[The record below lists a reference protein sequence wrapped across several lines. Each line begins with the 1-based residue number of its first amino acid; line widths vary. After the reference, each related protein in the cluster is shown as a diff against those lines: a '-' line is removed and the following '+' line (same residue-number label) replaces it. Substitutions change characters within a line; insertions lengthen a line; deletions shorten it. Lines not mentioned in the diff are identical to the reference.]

1 MNFNYLPE
9 LALLLM
15 IATVVLIARRNPGE
29 NVYKYMAGKA
39 ADAYNKYAP
48 FSFRMVRE
56 KAVEL
61 GQEYT
66 PRQYLTQVII
76 LGGIAAAIGWFYFY
90 NLIVTIA
97 YVLAVVV
104 AIPYLAYLRLQRVYS
119 EYIFEQIQTY
129 TTNVIME
136 FNTTQSFVKA
146 LEGVRDS
153 GILEEPVLG
162 DVKKMI
168 DMSYQNGTIDES
180 IQYFNSKYPFYMVKN
195 MHQLFLQITK
205 EGARD
210 SGEALENMSLDI
222 DALVE
227 GVYRDQM
234 DRNNFHGRFIK
245 FGFILYLLVI
255 VLQVMLGSDN
265 YVKLLETWYV
275 QVILHAI
282 VIIDAYFL
290 LSGEKYYNEDVGGE

>member
-1 MNFNYLPE
+1 MKYLTE
-9 LALLLM
+9 LVCLLVIAIITLLL
-15 IATVVLIARRNPGE
+15 RKNPGE
-29 NVYKYMAGKA
+29 NLYKYVAGKA
-39 ADAYNKYAP
+39 TAAYEKYAP
-48 FSFRMVRE
+48 YSFKMVRE
-56 KAVEL
+56 KAIEL
-61 GQEYT
+61 GQEFT
-66 PRQYLTQVII
+66 PRQYLTQVIV
-76 LGGIAAAIGWFYFY
+76 LGGLAALVGYFYFY
-90 NLIVTIA
+90 SIIIA
-97 YVLAVVV
+97 IIY
-104 AIPYLAYLRLQRVYS
+104 AIIAIATVPYLAYLRLQRVYS

-153 GILEEPVLG
+153 GILEDPVLS

-168 DMSYQNGTIDES
+168 EMSYQNGTIDES
-180 IQYFNSKYPFYMVKN
+180 IDYFNSKYPFYMVKN

-210 SGEALENMSLDI
+210 SGQALENMSLDI

-234 DRNNFHGRFIK
+234 DRNNFHGRFLR
-245 FGFILYLLVI
+245 FGLILYLLVV
-255 VLQVMLGSDN
+255 VLRFMLGEEN
-265 YVKLLETWYV
+265 YIKLLDIWYV

-282 VIIDAYFL
+282 VIINAFFMM
-290 LSGEKYYNEDVGGE
+290 SGEKYYNEDVGVE

>member
-1 MNFNYLPE
+1 MKYLTE
-9 LALLLM
+9 LVCLLVIAIITLLL
-15 IATVVLIARRNPGE
+15 RKNPGE
-29 NVYKYMAGKA
+29 NLYKYVAGKA
-39 ADAYNKYAP
+39 TVAYEKYAP
-48 FSFRMVRE
+48 YSFKMVRE
-56 KAVEL
+56 KAIEL
-61 GQEYT
+61 GQEFT
-66 PRQYLTQVII
+66 PRQYLTQVIV
-76 LGGIAAAIGWFYFY
+76 LGGLAALVGYFYFY
-90 NLIVTIA
+90 SIIIAIVYTII
-97 YVLAVVV
+97 
-104 AIPYLAYLRLQRVYS
+104 AIATVPYLAYLRLQRVYS

-153 GILEEPVLG
+153 GILEDPVLS

-168 DMSYQNGTIDES
+168 EMSYQNGTIDES
-180 IQYFNSKYPFYMVKN
+180 IDYFNSKYPFYMVRN

-210 SGEALENMSLDI
+210 SGQALENMSLDI

-234 DRNNFHGRFIK
+234 DRNNFHGRFLR
-245 FGFILYLLVI
+245 FGLILYLLVV
-255 VLQVMLGSDN
+255 VLRFMLGEEN
-265 YVKLLETWYV
+265 YIKLLDIWYV

-282 VIIDAYFL
+282 VIINAFFMM
-290 LSGEKYYNEDVGGE
+290 SGEKYYNEDVGVE